1 MENMFLKSNVKMEPL
16 IWKWYAWS
24 HSIPPLNAACNIAE
38 RHIKIMESFIQFP
51 KIHMQAVKNPQLMGG
66 PFIDLADKDVDLVK
80 ELLKDTKEKCK
91 NLIELNTS
99 LKDFE
104 KLLKREA
111 IGNSLEPFY
120 PKLPENLR
128 GLVELV
134 YDTSNNPSIRII
146 ESLIYKKY
154 YEEAHQGISLSFI
167 EGDKRSFVLSTP
179 RVKKEKE
186 IYLDVPFAN
195 GAIDRLFESR
205 YFPQNVASLINDLK
219 VPSEETEMFHSLFT
233 DTPPSQDE
241 NRNYKGD
248 GIRIRFFGHA
258 CILLQTDS
266 VSILV
271 DPMISY
277 PNNETPRFSYYDLP
291 DRIDYVLLT
300 HNHQDHV
307 LFETLLQIRHKIST
321 IIVPSNRKGALE
333 DPSLSL
339 ILKNIGFKN
348 VIELGELETI
358 KIVDGEIT
366 GFPFLGEHS
375 DLNIQTKLA
384 HLVTLKDKKFLLAAD
399 SNNLD
404 PHLYDHL
411 FSYYGGI
418 DVLFVGM
425 ECDGAPLSWLYG
437 PYLPEPLK
445 KGHDDERT
453 LSGSNFEKAW
463 SIVEK
468 SQCKEAYVYAMGMEP
483 WLTHIMALQYTP
495 ESIQLKESDRFVA
508 ACKEKGITS
517 ERLYLKKE
525 WVV

>member
-1 MENMFLKSNVKMEPL
+1 MEGMFLKSNVKMEPL

-24 HSIPPLNAACNIAE
+24 HSISPLTAACNVAE

-51 KIHMQAVKNPQLMGG
+51 KIHMQAVKNPKLMGG
-66 PFIDLADKDVDLVK
+66 PFMDLGEKDVDLVK

-91 NLIELNTS
+91 DLIELNS
-99 LKDFE
+99 SIKSFE

-120 PKLPENLR
+120 VRLPENLR

-134 YDTSNNPSIRII
+134 YDTNNNPSIRFI
-146 ESLIYKKY
+146 EKLIYKKY
-154 YEEAHQGISLSFI
+154 YNELDQGVSLSFI

-186 IYLDVPFAN
+186 IYLNIPFSHE
-195 GAIDRLFESR
+195 AIDTLFEAR
-205 YFPQNVASLINDLK
+205 HLPQNISSLLEGLNI
-219 VPSEETEMFHSLFT
+219 PHEETEMFYSLFT
-233 DTPPSQDE
+233 DTPTPQDE

-248 GIRIRFFGHA
+248 AIRIRFFGHA
-258 CILLQTDS
+258 CILLQTNS

-291 DRIDYVLLT
+291 DKIDYVLLT

-307 LFETLLQIRHKIST
+307 LFETLLQLRHKIST

-339 ILKNIGFKN
+339 ILHHIGFKN
-348 VIELGELETI
+348 VIELGELDSIPI
-358 KIVDGEIT
+358 KEGEII

-375 DLNIQTKLA
+375 DLNVQTKLA
-384 HLVTLKDKKFLLAAD
+384 HFVRIEDKKFLLAAD

-404 PHLYDHL
+404 PYLYDHL
-411 FSYYGGI
+411 FNYYGGI

-468 SQCKEAYVYAMGMEP
+468 SECKAAYVYAMGMEP

-495 ESIQLKESDRFVA
+495 DSIQITESDRFIE
-508 ACKEKGITS
+508 ACKEKGIAS
-517 ERLYLKKE
+517 ERLYLQKE
-525 WVV
+525 WIV